1 MFEGT
6 ATREADYSF
15 HDLIREQK
23 MKVSLSSSFDVLIVK
38 QQLFVWG
45 ACNFNVRARQKD
57 VNLKC

>member
-38 QQLFVWG
+38 QQLFV
-45 ACNFNVRARQKD
+45 
-57 VNLKC
+57 